1 MAVPFSR
8 EPVFRSW
15 ARGTTS
21 CKAFSDW
28 WKASVFNRPVGFRLF
43 FWPKAAAAFLP
54 PFRLFAT
61 FCFWFDGIGEC
72 LLLFWC
78 WSLFGFFWLALL
90 FVFTEVLW
98 FMLAAPGFD
107 FDFFFFHS
115 FPYTPGGLGSIG
127 WPGCRWQLS
136 HPSFSHLG
144 WPWTALPPE
153 VLAALWRSMLTTW
166 RRTSPSPHMEDRK
179 PQHVVFWSF
188 LAVSCFLMRHG
199 VLRHDFKWVA
209 CLKPKKN
216 TAGTRFWRYR
226 KHDGNSHGACKKAP
240 DASFKWFKSQ
250 DQI

>member
-28 WKASVFNRPVGFRLF
+28 WKASVCNRPVGFRLF
-43 FWPKAAAAFLP
+43 FWPKTAAAFLP
-54 PFRLFAT
+54 LFRLSAT

-107 FDFFFFHS
+107 FDFFFSILSLILRVVWVQLVGPVVVGS
-115 FPYTPGGLGSIG
+115 FRILLFRTSDDHGLPYHPRY
-127 WPGCRWQLS
+127 WPPCEGQC
-136 HPSFSHLG
+136 
-144 WPWTALPPE
+144 WPHEDAHHHHCTWKTGNPNTAL
-153 VLAALWRSMLTTW
+153 
-166 RRTSPSPHMEDRK
+166 
-179 PQHVVFWSF
+179 

-216 TAGTRFWRYR
+216 TAGTKFWRYR